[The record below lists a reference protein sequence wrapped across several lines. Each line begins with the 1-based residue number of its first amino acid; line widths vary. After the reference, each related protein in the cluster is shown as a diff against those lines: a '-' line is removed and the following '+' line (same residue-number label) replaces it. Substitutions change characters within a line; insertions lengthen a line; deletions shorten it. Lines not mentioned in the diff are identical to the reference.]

1 MTSDYFQTQLCCS
14 KTYYV
19 AEALVSKSH
28 YRVHR
33 TEFQESTIS
42 AKKIKSKNSLSL
54 KTLPKNK

>member
-1 MTSDYFQTQLCCS
+1 MTSDYFQTKLCCS

-19 AEALVSKSH
+19 AEALVSKSY

-42 AKKIKSKNSLSL
+42 AKKIKSKNNLSL
-54 KTLPKNK
+54 